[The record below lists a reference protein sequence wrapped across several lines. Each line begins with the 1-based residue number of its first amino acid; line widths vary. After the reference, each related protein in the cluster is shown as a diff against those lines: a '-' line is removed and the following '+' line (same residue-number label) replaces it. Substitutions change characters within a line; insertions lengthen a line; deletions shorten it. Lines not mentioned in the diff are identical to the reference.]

1 VWVCA
6 AVQAVLD
13 ARGSVFYF
21 VTVLAGCANHL
32 EGSPNYANDL
42 YLKVS
47 TAGMCLS
54 MQRINTVKG

>member
-1 VWVCA
+1 MW
-6 AVQAVLD
+6 D
-13 ARGSVFYF
+13 ALGSVFYF

-32 EGSPNYANDL
+32 EGSPNYANNI

-47 TAGMCLS
+47 TAGKCLS